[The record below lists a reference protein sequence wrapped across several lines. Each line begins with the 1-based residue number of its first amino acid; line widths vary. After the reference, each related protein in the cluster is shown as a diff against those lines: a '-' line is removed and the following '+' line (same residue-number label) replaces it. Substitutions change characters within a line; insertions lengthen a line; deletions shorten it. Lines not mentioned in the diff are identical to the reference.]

1 MKNKTVL
8 ALIGAIAIATAS
20 AGGALAA
27 ASAGPAVTVR
37 IKSLTKTLLMPTSV
51 HGEKGSITKGGT
63 PAGTCPGKSA
73 AGALDAATNGHWKGK
88 YFSSVPGIFITSIL
102 GVKPPGKDFWSISVN
117 GNSNVPGICAIKL
130 HAGDKLLFKI
140 VK

>member
-8 ALIGAIAIATAS
+8 AVIGAVGIATAS
-20 AGGALAA
+20 AVGALAP

-63 PAGTCPGKSA
+63 PTGKCPGKSA
-73 AGALDAATNGHWKGK
+73 AGALDAATHGHWKGK
-88 YFSSVPGIFITSIL
+88 YFSSVGGILITSIL
-102 GVKPPGKDFWSISVN
+102 DVKPKSPDFWSIFVN
-117 GNSNVPGICAIKL
+117 GKTANKGACAIKL
-130 HAGDKLLFKI
+130 QSGEK
-140 VK
+140 